1 MFDLCAPALI
11 YVVFSLTQVIIDTL
25 KGLYNTALAKF
36 IIMVMITILLNALCQ
51 RGLGIASWIIVFI
64 PFVMMSVITSVLL
77 YFFGLKASSGKLNE
91 EPASLNT
98 PSCKNATTR
107 STLNKSQNVQT
118 EEPVQDEKSK
128 QTISKY
134 YENSNNIIP
143 KTGVS
148 YKREANMSRGKEACN
163 CEK

>member
-36 IIMVMITILLNALCQ
+36 IIMVMITLLLNTLCQ

-91 EPASLNT
+91 EPTSLNV
-98 PSCKNATTR
+98 PSCKNANTE
-107 STLNKSQNVQT
+107 STLSDKQSMHT
-118 EEPVQDEKSK
+118 DELVQDEKSK

-148 YKREANMSRGKEACN
+148 YSKETNVSHKKEACN

>member
-36 IIMVMITILLNALCQ
+36 IIMVMITLLLNALCQ

-91 EPASLNT
+91 PSSLNI
-98 PSCKNATTR
+98 PSCKNANATSKLYTEE
-107 STLNKSQNVQT
+107 NIDT
-118 EEPVQDEKSK
+118 EEPIQDEKSK
-128 QTISKY
+128 QAISKY
-134 YENSNNIIP
+134 YDKSNNIIP

-148 YKREANMSRGKEACN
+148 YSRKTNVSRKKEECT
-163 CEK
+163 CKK

>member
-36 IIMVMITILLNALCQ
+36 IIMVMITLLLNVLCE

-91 EPASLNT
+91 QPASLNIPT
-98 PSCKNATTR
+98 CKNANMM
-107 STLNKSQNVQT
+107 STLNRKQSMHT
-118 EEPVQDEKSK
+118 DELIQDEKSK
-128 QTISKY
+128 QTISNY

-148 YKREANMSRGKEACN
+148 YSRQTNVSRKKEECN